1 MLCEKCKTAE
11 ATVHITEVVAD
22 APDEMKKRDLCEACF
37 NQSGFATKLSG
48 KPADWTSSGPGFT
61 TAMWRNNEPE
71 R

>member
-22 APDEMKKRDLCEACF
+22 APDEMKKSDLCEACF
-37 NQSGFATKLSG
+37 SQTELAKKVKAKTAG
-48 KPADWTSSGPGFT
+48 WTSYGPGS
-61 TAMWRNNEPE
+61 TAAIFRDDEPD